1 MTGESQSRLVGRLEA
16 ISAAAAAGV
25 FAVGCLVL
33 LGWVFDIAAL
43 KSIDPSLVS
52 TKADT
57 ATAFV
62 LTGIALWL
70 SQAGRRG
77 FRAGRYVVW
86 SSAAIVAAIGLLTLL
101 EYASGRSF
109 GIDQLFFTE
118 PAGAVRT
125 IHPGRMAPNTAVNF
139 LFIGLALLLLDVR
152 TRRGHRP
159 AQFLIGLGGMVAAV
173 ALVGY
178 LYDVSSFYSPSSAT
192 TPMSVL
198 AALAGMIAF
207 LGLALARPAPALVA
221 LLTGENAGSV
231 MARRLL
237 LPVLL
242 APVLLDLLLLA
253 GQWTGLYG
261 EHVASAVHTILLT
274 VGLFGLVWMTAVSLN
289 RSDSRRRQDGGG
301 PGPPGLVSPT
311 EPQSG
316 AGRGPGGAGAFRQ
329 PRGRAGCSP
338 NWSRPVRGIPFWPA
352 GNRRRGRCATTA
364 CPAASARSWWARGAT
379 SRRCTTWRRRR
390 ASAFSAWT

>member
-86 SSAAIVAAIGLLTLL
+86 SSAALVAAIGLLTLL

-289 RSDSRRRQDGGG
+289 RSDSRRRQAEEAQALLASYPRLNPNPVLDVD
-301 PGPPGLVSPT
+301 L
-311 EPQSG
+311 
-316 AGRGPGGAGAFRQ
+316 AGQVRFANPAA
-329 PRGRAGCSP
+329 AGCFP
-338 NWSRPVRGIPFWPA
+338 NSSRPVRGIPFWPA